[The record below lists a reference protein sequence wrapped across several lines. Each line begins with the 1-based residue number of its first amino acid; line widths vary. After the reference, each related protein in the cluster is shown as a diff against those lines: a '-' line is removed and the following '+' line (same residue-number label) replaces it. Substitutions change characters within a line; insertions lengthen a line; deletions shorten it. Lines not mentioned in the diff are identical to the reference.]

1 MKGPVPS
8 DPTEPS
14 CRANVRT
21 LILLTCHYVHKS
33 PPSGTWSLR
42 ICLAIRDP
50 EFNRHLKFA
59 WPRTMLIQHSNT
71 GSMFSLVAH
80 KKLFATLAMFVLLL
94 VSYQMVSLPEHVPT
108 EEPLPIDD
116 TT

>member
-1 MKGPVPS
+1 MSTQP
-8 DPTEPS
+8 
-14 CRANVRT
+14 AVRD
-21 LILLTCHYVHKS
+21 V
-33 PPSGTWSLR
+33 
-42 ICLAIRDP
+42 
-50 EFNRHLKFA
+50 EFNRHLEFA
-59 WPRTMLIQHSNT
+59 WRRPMLIQHSNT

-116 TT
+116 TTEHRRLLSTLHPLDGVPHSKTLGVASR